1 MTMARRIR
9 IAAFSA
15 AAAAAVVLGGCSAPS
30 ATLELITVARK
41 ALAEAKQ
48 TQAVQHD
55 DLVKQLE
62 ANKAALDAAFDAD
75 VALAAAGGLK
85 DANGQPVPFTPQWV
99 ISARRG
105 YAAARD
111 VLAQQVQ
118 QADAVHAVNQD
129 NLTAADESLDMA
141 AQLIVATW
149 NVAERLRMQ
158 LLAAQRSLTHGQ

>member
-1 MTMARRIR
+1 MPRRIR
-9 IAAFSA
+9 IAAFL
-15 AAAAAVVLGGCSAPS
+15 AAAAVILGGCSAPS
-30 ATLELITVARK
+30 ATLELITTARK
-41 ALAEAKQ
+41 ALTEAKQ
-48 TQAVQHD
+48 TQTAQHD

-85 DANGQPVPFTPQWV
+85 DANGQAVPFTPQWV

-118 QADAVHAVNQD
+118 QVDAANAVNQD
-129 NLTAADESLDMA
+129 NLNAADESLDMA
-141 AQLIVATW
+141 AQLIIAQW
-149 NVAERLRMQ
+149 NVAERLRTQ
-158 LLAAQRSLTHGQ
+158 LLNAQRSLTHGQ